1 MSGNPAEPSVA
12 DELLVGA
19 LPEDVH
25 EALRRL
31 SAAGALAGVLNAE
44 PPEEDGPCDACPF
57 HSPFD
62 EGEYDE
68 DDMVRAYRLG
78 WEHAGAVGPF
88 TVSAMIARIKL
99 RRAGVL

>member
-1 MSGNPAEPSVA
+1 MSGNPADPSVA
-12 DELLVGA
+12 DTLLVDE
-19 LPEDVH
+19 LPEPTR

-31 SAAGALAGVLNAE
+31 AAAGVLWEVLDAY
-44 PPEEDGPCDACPF
+44 PDEDEGPCDACPF
-57 HSPFD
+57 HSPFE

-88 TVSAMIARIKL
+88 TVSAMVARRGL
-99 RRAGVL
+99 RSAAVL